1 MDGFI
6 TSTLAQLA
14 GQLPLM
20 LVCLVG
26 LVMSLIFF
34 KRLRGPSVFTFIG
47 FGLLLLTTIITT
59 LVQSY
64 LIISR
69 EEMGLGGGELNQIL
83 MVLAIVGNI
92 FRAIALALILIAV
105 FTGRPKSATNA
116 APSEVKV

>member
-20 LVCLVG
+20 LVCLAG

-34 KRLRGPSVFTFIG
+34 KRLRRPSVFTFSG
-47 FGLLLLTTIITT
+47 FALLLLTTIITT
-59 LVQSY
+59 LVQNY
-64 LIISR
+64 LIFSR
-69 EEMGLGGGELNQIL
+69 DEMGLGVGELNQIL
-83 MVLAIVGNI
+83 LVLAIVGNI
-92 FRAIALALILIAV
+92 FRAVALALILIAV

-116 APSEVKV
+116 VPSEMKV

>member
-116 APSEVKV
+116 VASEVKV

>member
-34 KRLRGPSVFTFIG
+34 KRLRRPSVCTFIG

-59 LVQSY
+59 LVQNY
-64 LIISR
+64 LIFSR
-69 EEMGLGGGELNQIL
+69 DEMGLGGGELNQIL
-83 MVLAIVGNI
+83 MVLAILSNI
-92 FRAIALALILIAV
+92 LRAVALALILIAV
-105 FTGRPKSATNA
+105 FTGRPKPATNA
-116 APSEVKV
+116 APIETKA